1 LKKIEIAMVASL
13 SDLAYTKIKAEIAA
27 FKLIPGDRF
36 SENSLVQQFEMSRTP
51 IREALF
57 KLQQEGWVEV
67 QFRSGWLV
75 KPFDFDRFE
84 HLYDLRLVLETAAV
98 KRLADTENVSL
109 DALNAVWLVPAN
121 QRLIDGKKVAKL
133 DEAFHGGLIAALGN
147 PEIARVHQD
156 VTEQIR
162 IIRRLD
168 FTQPSRI
175 EATYEEHGQI
185 LKAIAKHRA
194 DQANLLL
201 RAHIET
207 SKMEVRKMTL
217 SELSQARNKKQVKS
231 SKAR

>member
-1 LKKIEIAMVASL
+1 MAASL
-13 SDLAYTKIKAEIAA
+13 SELAYTKIKGEIAN

-36 SENSLVQQFEMSRTP
+36 SENSLVKQLEMSRTP

-75 KPFDFDRFE
+75 KPFDFNRFE

-98 KRLADTENVSL
+98 KRLADAESVAL
-109 DALNAVWLVPAN
+109 DALNAIWLVSPKD
-121 QRLIDGKKVAKL
+121 RESDGKRVAKL
-133 DEAFHGGLIAALGN
+133 DEAFHTGLISALGN

-168 FTQPSRI
+168 FTQALRI
-175 EATYEEHGQI
+175 EATYEEHAQI
-185 LKAIAKHRA
+185 LRAIAKHRS
-194 DQANLLL
+194 DQATMLL

-207 SKMEVRKMTL
+207 SKTEVRKMTL
-217 SELSQARNKKQVKS
+217 SELSQARSKKRVPNK
-231 SKAR
+231 SK

>member
-1 LKKIEIAMVASL
+1 MAISLSELAYSKIKGEIAN
-13 SDLAYTKIKAEIAA
+13 

-36 SENSLVQQFEMSRTP
+36 SENSLVKQLEMSRTP

-75 KPFDFDRFE
+75 KPFDFNRFE

-98 KRLADTENVSL
+98 KRLADAETVAL
-109 DALNAVWLVPAN
+109 DNLNAIWLVPTKD
-121 QRLIDGKKVAKL
+121 RETDGKRVAKL
-133 DEAFHGGLIAALGN
+133 DEAFHTGLISALGN

-168 FTQPSRI
+168 FTQAARI
-175 EATYEEHGQI
+175 AATYDEHGQI
-185 LKAIAKHRA
+185 LRAIAKHRA
-194 DQANLLL
+194 GQAILLL
-201 RAHIET
+201 HTHIET
-207 SKMEVRKMTL
+207 SKTEVRKMTL
-217 SELSQARNKKQVKS
+217 SELSQARSRKRQIK
-231 SKAR
+231 

>member
-1 LKKIEIAMVASL
+1 MATSLSELAYSKIKGEIAN
-13 SDLAYTKIKAEIAA
+13 

-36 SENSLVQQFEMSRTP
+36 SENSLVKQLAMSRTP

-75 KPFDFDRFE
+75 KPFDFNRFE

-98 KRLADTENVSL
+98 RRLADAETVAL
-109 DALNAVWLVPAN
+109 DALTAIWLVALKD
-121 QRLIDGKKVAKL
+121 RETDGKRVAKL
-133 DEAFHGGLIAALGN
+133 DEAFHTGLISALGN

-168 FTQPSRI
+168 FTQTSRI
-175 EATYEEHGQI
+175 EATYDEHGQI
-185 LKAIAKHRA
+185 LRAIAMHRA
-194 DQANLLL
+194 DQAILLL
-201 RAHIET
+201 RTHIET
-207 SKMEVRKMTL
+207 SKTEVRKMTL
-217 SELSQARNKKQVKS
+217 SELSQARSRKRQTK
-231 SKAR
+231 

>member
-1 LKKIEIAMVASL
+1 MAVSL
-13 SDLAYTKIKAEIAA
+13 SDLAYTKIKSEIAS

-36 SENSLVQQFEMSRTP
+36 SENSLVTRLDMSRTP

-75 KPFDFDRFE
+75 KPFDFNRFE

-98 KRLADTENVSL
+98 KRLADSEYVSL
-109 DALNAVWLVPAN
+109 EALNAIWLVADSD
-121 QRLIDGKKVAKL
+121 RERDGKRVARL
-133 DEAFHGGLIAALGN
+133 DESFHTGLISALGN

-168 FTQPSRI
+168 FTQASRI
-175 EATYEEHGQI
+175 EATYDEHGQI
-185 LKAIAKHRA
+185 LRAIAKHRA
-194 DQANLLL
+194 DQAILLL
-201 RAHIET
+201 RTHIET
-207 SKMEVRKMTL
+207 SKTEVRKMTL
-217 SELSQARNKKQVKS
+217 AEL
-231 SKAR
+231 SKARSKKRTIKSAA